1 MPNPLM
7 GGVIHQMRE
16 KGQVLSRK
24 TASGEQRMRMMA
36 ALSTFGLSRLAYSFT
51 AMQQSHHEPD
61 YAHYAATIAP
71 AALGCA
77 LGLLF
82 GRGMERRSSNIAA
95 LALLATGAVMAGPAV
110 VQLVQAVANRP
121 ASARGIRRRLAG
133 IRDSGL
139 PDKDVEG
146 FFMDDIGLPTGR

>member
-1 MPNPLM
+1 
-7 GGVIHQMRE
+7 
-16 KGQVLSRK
+16 
-24 TASGEQRMRMMA
+24 
-36 ALSTFGLSRLAYSFT
+36 
-51 AMQQSHHEPD
+51 MQSPQSEPD

-71 AALGCA
+71 AAFGCA

-121 ASARGIRRRLAG
+121 TSNRGSRKRLEG

-146 FFMDDIGLPTGR
+146 FFIDDIGLPAR